1 MAYKVAIDAAAGGTN
16 NGATGN
22 GLIEKDYTLLIS
34 KYIND
39 RLNSLG
45 IENFL
50 IRTGDETLSD
60 EQRVNIIKNKYGT
73 GNNIIVISN
82 RLNNGSDNGAE
93 IMYPLRSNSRLASS
107 IAGNLENAGG
117 TVLKYYQLRDS
128 TNTALDEDYLIRNT
142 ANNQTIA
149 IDYGYAG
156 NASDAN
162 FLKNNYEALG
172 EAVVKSIADFTG
184 VTYTPSSMEG
194 YYVVQK
200 GDSLWSIASKLGV
213 SVNEL
218 KTLNNLSSNNLSIG
232 QLLKVPTK
240 NDGNTGN
247 DTTTPENIYTVQ
259 KGDSLWAIANKYGTT
274 VNNLKKANNL
284 STNNLSIG
292 QTLIIPS
299 TNVPGQTEI
308 TYVVKKGDSLWAI
321 VNKYDTTV
329 DKIKS
334 TNNLSSNTL
343 SIGQILII
351 PSTSSFTNYTVQ
363 KGDSLWLIANKYNT
377 TVDNIKKLNGLS
389 TNNLSIGQKL
399 LLPI

>member
-50 IRTGDETLSD
+50 VRTGDETLSD

-82 RLNNGSDNGAE
+82 RLNSGNSNGAE

-149 IDYGYAG
+149 IDYGYVG

-172 EAVVKSIADFTG
+172 EAVVKSIADFAG
-184 VTYTPSSMEG
+184 VTYTPSNMEG

-232 QLLKVPTK
+232 QLLKVP
-240 NDGNTGN
+240 NNNGGNT
-247 DTTTPENIYTVQ
+247 TTTPENIYTVQ

-274 VNNLKKANNL
+274 VDNLKKANNL

-321 VNKYDTTV
+321 ANKYDTTV

-343 SIGQILII
+343 SIGQTLII

-389 TNNLSIGQKL
+389 TDALSIGQKL

>member
-50 IRTGDETLSD
+50 VRTGDETLSD

-82 RLNNGSDNGAE
+82 RLNSGSDNGAE

-149 IDYGYAG
+149 IDYGYVG

-172 EAVVKSIADFTG
+172 EAVVKSIADFAG

-232 QLLKVPTK
+232 QLLKVP
-240 NDGNTGN
+240 NNNGGNT
-247 DTTTPENIYTVQ
+247 TTTPENIYTVQ

-274 VNNLKKANNL
+274 VDNIKKANNL

-321 VNKYDTTV
+321 ANKYDTTV

-351 PSTSSFTNYTVQ
+351 PSTSSFTTYTVQ